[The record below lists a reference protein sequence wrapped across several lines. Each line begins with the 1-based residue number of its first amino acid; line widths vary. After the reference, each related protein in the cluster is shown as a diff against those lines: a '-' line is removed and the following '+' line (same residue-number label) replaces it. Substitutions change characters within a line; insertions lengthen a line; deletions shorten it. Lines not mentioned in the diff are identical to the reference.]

1 MLELENRTE
10 AVLEAVGDRGEVLAL
25 AHGQDNDYNL
35 SVAIVRAGG
44 DCERQEFLVWII
56 RHNTADGSSMLY
68 KRLMLVRAGLGWHDR
83 MEALR
88 MAWGEFNRQ
97 ASRIGYWPPA
107 EKK

>member
-44 DCERQEFLVWII
+44 RLRTARVFSLDHPAQYSRWLVD
-56 RHNTADGSSMLY
+56 A
-68 KRLMLVRAGLGWHDR
+68 V
-83 MEALR
+83 
-88 MAWGEFNRQ
+88 
-97 ASRIGYWPPA
+97 
-107 EKK
+107 